1 MRTHEYRDIICSLCN
16 CKHLTAE
23 EVFLEVKKIEPKI
36 GKATV
41 YRNLEDMSSSGMIRK
56 VPGVFGKSYFEAT
69 PGAHA
74 HLIFEDEEIIEDFP
88 LENIQIT
95 GIPEGYSLSEIRICL
110 KKDTTSL

>member
-41 YRNLEDMSSSGMIRK
+41 YRNLEDMSSSGMK
-56 VPGVFGKSYFEAT
+56 QLLVPM
-69 PGAHA
+69 H
-74 HLIFEDEEIIEDFP
+74 I
-88 LENIQIT
+88 
-95 GIPEGYSLSEIRICL
+95 LSM
-110 KKDTTSL
+110 KKRR

>member
-36 GKATV
+36 GKATI

-74 HLIFEDEEIIEDFP
+74 HLIFEEEEVIKDFS
-88 LENIQIT
+88 LENIHIT
-95 GIPEGYSLSEIRICL
+95 HIPLWYEIDEIRISL
-110 KKDTTSL
+110 KKVSTN